1 MNEPDDSLTR
11 LLADVIFPNLKVV
24 QASQAEQIAAS
35 DRLELALT
43 ELRTHLDSQ
52 FAQLA
57 AQLTACRAELAIVHE
72 VLKAV
77 RTQGDIRKQDGNT
90 LVH

>member
-1 MNEPDDSLTR
+1 MDDPADSLTP
-11 LLADVIFPNLKVV
+11 LLADVILPNLKAV
-24 QASQAEQIAAS
+24 QVSQAAQIAAN

-57 AQLTACRAELAIVHE
+57 AHLTACRAELAVVHE

-77 RTQGDIRKQDGNT
+77 RTQGDLRKPDGNT